1 MIILK
6 DAYVLTLN
14 RNHESGKMSILI
26 DENRIMDIA
35 GINETLPYDKE
46 KTKVQKWIDKFSENA
61 EIIDCSNKIIMPS
74 FINSCVRSEGSLFK
88 YLLKNR
94 HYENTEGDLCTDF
107 IFNYLYQENQ
117 TEEMQND
124 LSNIYNF
131 SFTGNLKSGICLFN
145 EVSLRKDLNHLNPIS
160 KAAETTG
167 QKISACYPIKQDVK
181 SFKDYKKIK
190 HANYLT
196 DEGQLTIYDI
206 SFLSELKNSGV
217 KKLFLEV
224 STNKEICAKFHRSF
238 NKSIIKLLDEYGLID
253 NDTSLINPLYLTYEE
268 LQILS
273 EKQANII
280 ICPSDLTYFSNR
292 YLPFDDFISNNIKF
306 SIATG
311 WIGTDI
317 FSELR
322 LLRNKY
328 KELNIQGSEMLR
340 AITCIPGELYFYDDQ
355 EYDNPCS
362 ISPNRFADLIFI
374 DLSDARF
381 QLFPENLSFEK
392 VCDFLIENLSPINIT
407 EVMINGQFK
416 VRNNKLI
423 SGCEEDIISSAEA
436 TRKRLYDIGKYDD
449 LMLKK
454 QTWHSNEKIEIN
466 KAEDENMIPFSESSA
481 EYVSDETDETFRIK
495 SKIPVF
501 RHKSLPGQKNL
512 FEDTEKAAIV
522 QPISYQESPELN
534 LLYTD
539 VEESKGDD
547 DEILLNK
554 IVETKLLKQSPVDKK
569 VKSKKDNLESK
580 VELPK
585 NVKLKFGDD

>member
-6 DAYVLTLN
+6 DAYVLTFN
-14 RNHESGKMSILI
+14 RNHECGMMSVLI

-35 GINETLPYDKE
+35 GVNETLPYDRE
-46 KTKVQKWIDKFSENA
+46 KTKVQKWIEKFGENA
-61 EIIDCSNKIIMPS
+61 EVIDCSNKLIMPS
-74 FINSCVRSEGSLFK
+74 FVNSCVRSEGSLFK

-117 TEEMQND
+117 TEEMRID
-124 LSNIYNF
+124 LSNIYNY
-131 SFTGNLKSGICLFN
+131 SFIGNLKSGICLFN
-145 EVSLRKDLNHLNPIS
+145 EFSLRKDLNHLNPIS
-160 KAAETTG
+160 KASENTG
-167 QKISACYPIKQDVK
+167 QKISACYPIKQDIK

-196 DEGQLTIYDI
+196 DEGQMTIYDI
-206 SFLSELKNSGV
+206 SFLGELKNNGI

-224 STNKEICAKFHRSF
+224 STNKEICAKFQRSF
-238 NKSIIKLLDEYGLID
+238 NKTIIKLLDEYGLID

-273 EKQANII
+273 EKKANII
-280 ICPSDLTYFSNR
+280 ICPSDLTYFSSR
-292 YLPFDDFISNNIKF
+292 YLPFDDFVSSNIKF

-311 WIGTDI
+311 WTGNDI

-328 KELNIQGSEMLR
+328 KELNIPGSEMLR
-340 AITCIPGELYFYDDQ
+340 AITSVPGELYFYDDQ

-362 ISPNRFADLIFI
+362 ISPNRFADLIFV
-374 DLSDARF
+374 DLSDVRF

-392 VCDFLIENLSPINIT
+392 VCDFLIDNLSSTNIT

-416 VRNNKLI
+416 VRNNKLME
-423 SGCEEDIISSAEA
+423 GCEEDIISSAET
-436 TRKRLYDIGKYDD
+436 TRKRLYELGKYDE
-449 LMLKK
+449 LLLNK
-454 QTWHSNEKIEIN
+454 QPRHSFEKTDIN
-466 KAEDENMIPFSESSA
+466 KAEDENMIQFSESTP
-481 EYVSDETDETFRIK
+481 EFVNDETNETFRIK
-495 SKIPVF
+495 SKLPVF
-501 RHKSLPGQKNL
+501 RHKSPPDQKNL
-512 FEDTEKAAIV
+512 FEDTEKAAII
-522 QPISYQESPELN
+522 QPVSYQESPELN
-534 LLYTD
+534 LLYTE
-539 VEESKGDD
+539 VEETKSED
-547 DEILLNK
+547 DEILLTK
-554 IVETKLLKQSPVDKK
+554 IAEAKLLKQNPDDTKERTKK
-569 VKSKKDNLESK
+569 NNLDSK